1 MTVNE
6 FMEKMLEAFPH
17 AQAGEDNEGQLI
29 IYSGLY
35 QIFGEVLALDELG
48 DHGLRQCDGCGKI
61 EDAGTYPDQDG
72 EGRSE
77 CCW

>member
-1 MTVNE
+1 MTFDSFMTKVLRE
-6 FMEKMLEAFPH
+6 FPD
-17 AQAGEDNEGQLI
+17 AQVEDDNFGQLI
-29 IYSGLY
+29 IYTNLIDIGDD
-35 QIFGEVLALDELG
+35 IIPLDELG
-48 DHGLRQCDGCGKI
+48 ERGLRQCDGCGKI